1 MSTIKRG
8 GSPHDTREFSLQ
20 SIETLNKA
28 SKHVCYLLNEGYR
41 MKNASVFVGNHF
53 LLSERQRLAV
63 VRSTASDEQ
72 LRRRRDKECVKE
84 SMAGRTVHID
94 GFNSVITLE
103 IALCESLLLHCMD
116 GTIRDLAGLRGTY
129 QLIEE
134 TPKAIRLIADTL
146 DDLGIRK
153 AVFYLDAP
161 VSNSGRLKSL
171 IAEVWEDYRAELDIQ
186 VVHDV
191 DRLLQ
196 NQECVMTS
204 DSVILDRCKSWFNLS
219 SICVEKT
226 EAVPIRVWK

>member
-1 MSTIKRG
+1 
-8 GSPHDTREFSLQ
+8 
-20 SIETLNKA
+20 
-28 SKHVCYLLNEGYR
+28 
-41 MKNASVFVGNHF
+41 MKNASVFVGNHL

-129 QLIEE
+129 RLIEE
-134 TPKAIRLIADTL
+134 TSKAIRLIADTL

-204 DSVILDRCKSWFNLS
+204 DSDTGSV
-219 SICVEKT
+219 
-226 EAVPIRVWK
+226 